1 MFDFTSSK
9 LLILGIVALLVIGP
23 KELPG
28 LLRTLGKYMG
38 IIRKHANEF
47 RAQFDE
53 AMRDSELEALK
64 KEVETIGKDTE
75 ATIRSA
81 EQTVQSEVDAAR
93 ASVDTAMDD
102 PATSSRPTPTRPGFR
117 HACVSPCCRW
127 ASGGGA
133 GGALPR
139 RSNGGRPLSARASS
153 LAVEKAGQ
161 PAHVPDK
168 TGVRSV
174 QETVNREGHDE
185 VEASKAPLI
194 DHLIELRAG

>member
-81 EQTVQSEVDAAR
+81 EQTVQSEVDRGPRQRRHGHGRSGPEVRGRRQCAHGCRHAGRALVAGGERRRCSGRDSAAQRCGPPARAGAAR
-93 ASVDTAMDD
+93 
-102 PATSSRPTPTRPGFR
+102 SR
-117 HACVSPCCRW
+117 
-127 ASGGGA
+127 
-133 GGALPR
+133 R
-139 RSNGGRPLSARASS
+139 R
-153 LAVEKAGQ
+153 GQ
-161 PAHVPDK
+161 PAHAPDK
-168 TGVRSV
+168 TG
-174 QETVNREGHDE
+174 
-185 VEASKAPLI
+185 A
-194 DHLIELRAG
+194 

>member
-38 IIRKHANEF
+38 IVRKHANEF

-93 ASVDTAMDD
+93 SSVDSAMDD
-102 PATSSRPTPTRPGFR
+102 PAKKFTDDANAPEPEALP
-117 HACVSPCCRW
+117 V

-133 GGALPR
+133 SGATAPLNGAAHPHENEPAAAVETAGEPARDKGGA
-139 RSNGGRPLSARASS
+139 
-153 LAVEKAGQ
+153 
-161 PAHVPDK
+161 
-168 TGVRSV
+168 
-174 QETVNREGHDE
+174 
-185 VEASKAPLI
+185 
-194 DHLIELRAG
+194 

>member
-75 ATIRSA
+75 ATIRAA

-93 ASVDTAMDD
+93 AFPGADFGKVLNGSRID
-102 PATSSRPTPTRPGFR
+102 PHGFVR
-117 HACVSPCCRW
+117 MRLAPIDIGLGRAIHQHAKIQRFEDV
-127 ASGGGA
+127 AQ
-133 GGALPR
+133 LPR
-139 RSNGGRPLSARASS
+139 
-153 LAVEKAGQ
+153 
-161 PAHVPDK
+161 
-168 TGVRSV
+168 
-174 QETVNREGHDE
+174 
-185 VEASKAPLI
+185 
-194 DHLIELRAG
+194 

>member
-38 IIRKHANEF
+38 IVRKHANEF

-93 ASVDTAMDD
+93 SSVDSAMDD
-102 PATSSRPTPTRPGFR
+102 PAKKFTDDANAPEPRR
-117 HACVSPCCRW
+117 CRW
-127 ASGGGA
+127 RAA
-133 GGALPR
+133 AVRRARPR
-139 RSNGGRPLSARASS
+139 R
-153 LAVEKAGQ
+153 
-161 PAHVPDK
+161 
-168 TGVRSV
+168 
-174 QETVNREGHDE
+174 
-185 VEASKAPLI
+185 
-194 DHLIELRAG
+194 

>member
-75 ATIRSA
+75 ASIRSA

-102 PATSSRPTPTRPGFR
+102 PAHKFTADANAPTDSDTPAEPLLP
-117 HACVSPCCRW
+117 V

-133 GGALPR
+133 AGATAPL
-139 RSNGGRPLSARASS
+139 NGAGHPHEPE
-153 LAVEKAGQ
+153 LAVETAGQ

-168 TGVRSV
+168 TG
-174 QETVNREGHDE
+174 
-185 VEASKAPLI
+185 A
-194 DHLIELRAG
+194 

>member
-1 MFDFTSSK
+1 MDPRDKPEDDTLRWRGDWVERMFDFTSSK

-53 AMRDSELEALK
+53 AMRESELEALK

-75 ATIRSA
+75 ATIRA
-81 EQTVQSEVDAAR
+81 AGETVQSEVDAAR
-93 ASVDTAMDD
+93 SSVDGVMDD
-102 PATSSRPTPTRPGFR
+102 PAKKFTDD
-117 HACVSPCCRW
+117 ANVSAEALPV

-133 GGALPR
+133 SGA
-139 RSNGGRPLSARASS
+139 
-153 LAVEKAGQ
+153 
-161 PAHVPDK
+161 
-168 TGVRSV
+168 T
-174 QETVNREGHDE
+174 
-185 VEASKAPLI
+185 APLKGAAHPH
-194 DHLIELRAG
+194 DHEPAPADETAGEPARDKGA

>member
-102 PATSSRPTPTRPGFR
+102 PAQRFAADAAMPADALPVTD
-117 HACVSPCCRW
+117 
-127 ASGGGA
+127 GGGA
-133 GGALPR
+133 SGATAPL
-139 RSNGGRPLSARASS
+139 NGAGQPHEPEP
-153 LAVEKAGQ
+153 AVETAGQ

-168 TGVRSV
+168 TG
-174 QETVNREGHDE
+174 
-185 VEASKAPLI
+185 A
-194 DHLIELRAG
+194 

>member
-102 PATSSRPTPTRPGFR
+102 PAQKFTADANAPTDSGTPQ
-117 HACVSPCCRW
+117 SPCCRW
-127 ASGGGA
+127 RAA
-133 GGALPR
+133 AVQRARRR
-139 RSNGGRPLSARASS
+139 RSTVPATRTSRSPRSRRRAS
-153 LAVEKAGQ
+153 LR
-161 PAHVPDK
+161 HVPDK
-168 TGVRSV
+168 TG
-174 QETVNREGHDE
+174 
-185 VEASKAPLI
+185 A
-194 DHLIELRAG
+194 

>member
-1 MFDFTSSK
+1 MFDITSSK

-23 KELPG
+23 KDLPA

-38 IIRKHANEF
+38 IIRRHANEF

-102 PATSSRPTPTRPGFR
+102 PAHKFAADANAPTDSGDAGTPAEPLLP
-117 HACVSPCCRW
+117 V

-133 GGALPR
+133 AGATAPL
-139 RSNGGRPLSARASS
+139 NGAGHPHEPEP
-153 LAVEKAGQ
+153 AVETSTGQ

-168 TGVRSV
+168 TG
-174 QETVNREGHDE
+174 
-185 VEASKAPLI
+185 A
-194 DHLIELRAG
+194 